1 MKKILLLITILLSV
15 FFISA
20 CKNVQNL
27 DNASIEHD
35 LEFGGIYIKSSID
48 NFNNLGYDFG
58 DSVDISFSN
67 GYTLDDIPY
76 FSGYYVPAGDYLLV
90 GYPGHDYIEVQ
101 INCGDDTWIIAELED
116 SDTASISLNKKKKY
130 LDIQNALNIKYYDER
145 NKYET
150 DIEFANFRNIAV
162 GNIKENTLYR
172 SASPCDNKHKRAS
185 YVDSLMSEYNIM
197 YMLNLADTKE
207 KIDEFIAKED
217 FNSPYFLSLY
227 QENNYSLLTLN
238 MNYKSKDFQ
247 NKVCRGLK
255 DIIDNDGP
263 YLIHCLEGKDRTGFV
278 CILLEAL
285 LGATYNE
292 IVDDYMTTYYNYYKI
307 DKRSEKYDII
317 KNMNMDEMLRFITN
331 DENTPLNEIDLVASA
346 KSYLLN
352 GGMSNDEINSLINK
366 LSK

>member
-1 MKKILLLITILLSV
+1 
-15 FFISA
+15 
-20 CKNVQNL
+20 
-27 DNASIEHD
+27 
-35 LEFGGIYIKSSID
+35 
-48 NFNNLGYDFG
+48 
-58 DSVDISFSN
+58 
-67 GYTLDDIPY
+67 
-76 FSGYYVPAGDYLLV
+76 
-90 GYPGHDYIEVQ
+90 
-101 INCGDDTWIIAELED
+101 
-116 SDTASISLNKKKKY
+116 
-130 LDIQNALNIKYYDER
+130 
-145 NKYET
+145 
-150 DIEFANFRNIAV
+150 
-162 GNIKENTLYR
+162 
-172 SASPCDNKHKRAS
+172 
-185 YVDSLMSEYNIM
+185 
-197 YMLNLADTKE
+197 
-207 KIDEFIAKED
+207 
-217 FNSPYFLSLY
+217 
-227 QENNYSLLTLN
+227 